1 MTNPKR
7 KVARFSWIITGLG
20 LFLILG
26 PMGLGWV
33 EGMKGGFAL
42 AMGGLLVVTIGLTV
56 FFLYRKLA
64 RQWDSITSGRDVLV
78 HWTYSQSLWQD
89 YTEKDYRADKRNKMT
104 LFYIISAFAVFFGL
118 LFFLLDREAGF
129 IVLLIMIGLIILVR
143 LTAYLSIQYIY
154 QQNRRVKGEAFIT
167 PTAVLLNKQLHA
179 WGSLGSTLEGVKFRP
194 GRPAL
199 IEFAYSAPSGRTMA
213 SYSVRVPV
221 PPGQEEAAQRVIEY
235 FREHP

>member
-1 MTNPKR
+1 MANPKR
-7 KVARFSWIITGLG
+7 KMARLSWIISGLG
-20 LFLILG
+20 LFLILV
-26 PMGLGWV
+26 PMKLGWV

-42 AMGGLLVVTIGLTV
+42 AAFGVLITVAGLAT
-56 FFLYRKLA
+56 FFVYGKLA
-64 RQWDSITSGRDVLV
+64 RQWDSVISGQNVLI
-78 HWTYSQSLWQD
+78 HWTYSPDLWRD
-89 YTEKDYRADKRNKMT
+89 YVRKDYNEDKKNKMG
-104 LFYIISAFAVFFGL
+104 LFFVISAFAVFFGL
-118 LFFLLDREAGF
+118 LFFLMDRKAGF
-129 IVLLIMIGLIILVR
+129 IVLLIMIGLIIILR
-143 LTAYLSIQYIY
+143 LTVFLSSRFIY
-154 QQNRRVKGEAFIT
+154 WQNRKAKGEAFIT

-199 IEFAYSAPSGRTMA
+199 IEFGYSAPSGRAMA

>member
-26 PMGLGWV
+26 PMGLGWM

-42 AMGGLLVVTIGLTV
+42 AMAGLLVVTIGLTV

-64 RQWDSITSGRDVLV
+64 RQWDSITSGRAVLV

-129 IVLLIMIGLIILVR
+129 IVLLIMIGLIILIR
-143 LTAYLSIQYIY
+143 LTAYLSIQYTFR
-154 QQNRRVKGEAFIT
+154 QNRRAKGEATIT
-167 PTAVLLNKQLHA
+167 PTAVLLNKQLHT
-179 WGSLGSTLEGVKFRP
+179 WGALGSTLEEVKFLP
-194 GRPAL
+194 GQPPL
-199 IEFAYSAPSGRTMA
+199 IEFSYSAPSGRALA

-221 PPGQEEAAQRVIEY
+221 PPGQEDKARGVIEY
-235 FREHP
+235 FRRNP

>member
-26 PMGLGWV
+26 PMGLGWM

-42 AMGGLLVVTIGLTV
+42 AITGLPVVTIGLTV
-56 FFLYRKLA
+56 FFLYRKQA
-64 RQWDSITSGRDVLV
+64 RQWDSITSGGAVLV
-78 HWTYSQSLWQD
+78 HWTYSESLWQD

-129 IVLLIMIGLIILVR
+129 IVLLIMIGLIILIR
-143 LTAYLSIQYIY
+143 LTAYLSIQYTFR
-154 QQNRRVKGEAFIT
+154 QNRRAKGEATIT
-167 PTAVLLNKQLHA
+167 PTAVLLNKQLHT
-179 WGSLGSTLEGVKFRP
+179 WGALGSTLGEVKFLP
-194 GRPAL
+194 GQPPL
-199 IEFAYSAPSGRTMA
+199 IEFSYSAPSGRALA

-221 PPGQEEAAQRVIEY
+221 PPGQEDKARGVIEY
-235 FREHP
+235 FRQNP